1 MKKGRVAESN
11 FCGTPFFYR
20 YLSRL
25 LSPGRTDQ

>member
-1 MKKGRVAESN
+1 MKKRLSSHLGEK
-11 FCGTPFFYR
+11 PFFYR

>member
-1 MKKGRVAESN
+1 MKKRLFPPHLG
-11 FCGTPFFYR
+11 GKPFFYR

>member
-1 MKKGRVAESN
+1 MKKRLFPHLG
-11 FCGTPFFYR
+11 GKPFFYR